1 MQRILAALTL
11 ATVAVA
17 APAGSERTRPTT
29 TSQSDLDDF
38 MRQVVAHRDE
48 NWKKLQQYVLD
59 ERETFELRGP
69 TRLPIF
75 GQRREYTWY
84 IRDGFFVR
92 SPVKYNGVSIG
103 EDERRKF
110 EADYLERQKKRD
122 RRARGLA
129 AEPEPEETDVNDVG
143 GLLRQTRE
151 PQFVSSAYFLR
162 FKFEEGN
169 YALVGR
175 ETLDG
180 RDVLRVEYYPREM
193 FAPDNRRRR
202 NSDKE
207 ESAKERARNLEMQR
221 LMNKV
226 ALITLWIEPNAHQI
240 IKYTFDNVGFDFL
253 PVSWLLHVS
262 DAKAVMK
269 MTQPFP
275 DVWLPDGLEINV
287 ALMIATGQFDLRY
300 ALDYHDYRQPDVTTK
315 VGIKEK

>member
-1 MQRILAALTL
+1 MPRIVVALALAAGF
-11 ATVAVA
+11 AVGA
-17 APAGSERTRPTT
+17 RGSE
-29 TSQSDLDDF
+29 QSDLDGF
-38 MRQVVAHRDE
+38 MRQVLAHRDE

-59 ERETFELRGP
+59 ERESFELRGP

-75 GQRREYTWY
+75 GERREYTWY
-84 IRDGFFVR
+84 IRDGLFVR
-92 SPVKYNGVSIG
+92 SPVKFNGVTIA
-103 EDERRKF
+103 EPERRKF
-110 EADYLERQKKRD
+110 EADYLERVKKRD
-122 RRARGLA
+122 LRARGLSTA
-129 AEPEPEETDVNDVG
+129 PPADDADANDVG

-151 PQFVSSAYFLR
+151 PEFVSSAYFLR
-162 FKFEEGN
+162 FKFEEGH

-180 RDVLRVEYYPREM
+180 RDVLRIEYFPREM
-193 FAPDNRRRR
+193 FTPGNRRR
-202 NSDKE
+202 NDDKTSE
-207 ESAKERARNLEMQR
+207 KDRARLAEMQR

-262 DAKAVMK
+262 DARATMK

-275 DVWLPDGLEINV
+275 EVWLPDSLEINV
-287 ALMIATGQFDLRY
+287 ALMIATGQYDLRY

>member
-1 MQRILAALTL
+1 MQRILSVVACL
-11 ATVAVA
+11 AGLAVA
-17 APAGSERTRPTT
+17 TGASGRAAE
-29 TSQSDLDDF
+29 QSDLDAF

-59 ERETFELRGP
+59 ERESFELRGP

-84 IRDGFFVR
+84 IRDGLFVR
-92 SPVKYNGVSIG
+92 SPVKFNGVAIG
-103 EDERRKF
+103 DAARKKF
-110 EADYLERQKKRD
+110 ESDYLERAKKRD
-122 RRARGLA
+122 LRARGLSV
-129 AEPEPEETDVNDVG
+129 EPPSDESDVNDVG

-151 PQFVSSAYFLR
+151 PEFVSSAYFLR
-162 FKFEEGN
+162 FKFEEGK

-180 RDVLRVEYYPREM
+180 RDVLRVEYFPREM
-193 FAPDNRRRR
+193 FTPNNRRRP
-202 NSDKE
+202 NDKDK
-207 ESAKERARNLEMQR
+207 ESAKDRAKNLEMQR

-226 ALITLWIEPNAHQI
+226 SLITLWIEPNAHQI

-262 DAKAVMK
+262 DAKATMK

-275 DVWLPDGLEINV
+275 DVWLPDSLEVNV

>member
-1 MQRILAALTL
+1 MQRILAALGCAAGLAATL
-11 ATVAVA
+11 AGAPAA
-17 APAGSERTRPTT
+17 APE
-29 TSQSDLDDF
+29 QNDLDDF

-59 ERETFELRGP
+59 ERESFELRGP

-84 IRDGFFVR
+84 IREGFFVR
-92 SPVKYNGVSIG
+92 SPLRYNGVVIG

-110 EADYLERQKKRD
+110 EAEYLARQKKRD
-122 RRARGLA
+122 LRARGLA
-129 AEPEPEETDVNDVG
+129 AEPEPEEGDVNDVG

-162 FKFEEGN
+162 FKFEEGK

-175 ETLDG
+175 ETIDG

-193 FAPDNRRRR
+193 FTPDNRRRR
-202 NSDKE
+202 STDNE
-207 ESAKERARNLEMQR
+207 GSAKERARNREMQR

-275 DVWLPDGLEINV
+275 DVWLPDSLEVNV

-315 VGIKEK
+315 VGIREK

>member
-1 MQRILAALTL
+1 MQRILAVVACL
-11 ATVAVA
+11 AGLVMATGVSA
-17 APAGSERTRPTT
+17 
-29 TSQSDLDDF
+29 QSDLDAF

-59 ERETFELRGP
+59 ERESFELRGP

-84 IRDGFFVR
+84 IRDGLFVR
-92 SPVKYNGVSIG
+92 SPVKFNGVAIG
-103 EDERRKF
+103 DTERKKF
-110 EADYLERQKKRD
+110 ESDYLERAKKRD
-122 RRARGLA
+122 LRARGLS
-129 AEPEPEETDVNDVG
+129 AEPPAQESDVSDIG

-151 PQFVSSAYFLR
+151 PEFVSSAYFLR

-180 RDVLRVEYYPREM
+180 REVLRVEYFPREM
-193 FAPDNRRRR
+193 FAPNNNRRR
-202 NSDKE
+202 NNDKDK
-207 ESAKERARNLEMQR
+207 ESAKDRAKMLEMQR

-226 ALITLWIEPNAHQI
+226 ALITLWVEPNAHQI

-262 DAKAVMK
+262 DAKATMK

-275 DVWLPDGLEINV
+275 DVWLPDSLEVNV

>member
-1 MQRILAALTL
+1 MQRILSVVACL
-11 ATVAVA
+11 AGLAVA
-17 APAGSERTRPTT
+17 TGASGRAAE
-29 TSQSDLDDF
+29 QSDLDAF

-59 ERETFELRGP
+59 ERESFELRGP
-69 TRLPIF
+69 TLLPIF

-84 IRDGFFVR
+84 IRDGLFVR
-92 SPVKYNGVSIG
+92 SPVKFNGVAIG
-103 EDERRKF
+103 DAERKKF
-110 EADYLERQKKRD
+110 ESDYLERAKKRD
-122 RRARGLA
+122 LRARGLSV
-129 AEPEPEETDVNDVG
+129 EPPSDESDVNDVG

-151 PQFVSSAYFLR
+151 PEFVSSAYFLR
-162 FKFEEGN
+162 FKFEEGK

-180 RDVLRVEYYPREM
+180 RDVLRVEYFPREM
-193 FAPDNRRRR
+193 FTPNNRRRP
-202 NSDKE
+202 NDKDK
-207 ESAKERARNLEMQR
+207 ESAKDRAKNLEMQR

-226 ALITLWIEPNAHQI
+226 SLITLWIEPNAHQI

-262 DAKAVMK
+262 DAKATMK

-275 DVWLPDGLEINV
+275 DVWLPDSLEVNV

>member
-1 MQRILAALTL
+1 MQRILAALAL
-11 ATVAVA
+11 AAVAVA

-29 TSQSDLDDF
+29 EQSDLDDF

-162 FKFEEGN
+162 FKFEEGK

-193 FAPDNRRRR
+193 FTPDNRRRR
-202 NSDKE
+202 NGDKE
-207 ESAKERARNLEMQR
+207 ELAKERARNLEMQR

-226 ALITLWIEPNAHQI
+226 ALITLWIEPAAHQI
-240 IKYTFDNVGFDFL
+240 VKYTFDNVGFDFL

-275 DVWLPDGLEINV
+275 DVWLPDGLEISIAV
-287 ALMIATGQFDLRY
+287 MIASGQFDLRY

-315 VGIKEK
+315 VGIKDK

>member
-1 MQRILAALTL
+1 MQRVLTALAFAAVVV
-11 ATVAVA
+11 AT
-17 APAGSERTRPTT
+17 PAGVG
-29 TSQSDLDDF
+29 QSDLDDF

-48 NWKKLQQYVLD
+48 NWKKLQQYILD
-59 ERETFELRGP
+59 ERESFELRGP

-75 GQRREYTWY
+75 GQRREYTWF
-84 IRDGFFVR
+84 IRDGLFVR
-92 SPVKYNGVSIG
+92 SPVKFNGVAIAD
-103 EDERRKF
+103 DERRKF

-122 RRARGLA
+122 LRARGLSV
-129 AEPEPEETDVNDVG
+129 EPEESDVRDVG

-162 FKFEEGN
+162 FKFEEGK

-180 RDVLRVEYYPREM
+180 RDVLRVEYFPREM
-193 FAPDNRRRR
+193 FAPGNRRRGNADNEKDSEKNR
-202 NSDKE
+202 
-207 ESAKERARNLEMQR
+207 AKALEMQR

-240 IKYTFDNVGFDFL
+240 VKYTFDNVGFDFL

-262 DAKAVMK
+262 DAKATMK
-269 MTQPFP
+269 MVQPFP
-275 DVWLPDGLEINV
+275 DVWLPDSLEVNV

>member
-1 MQRILAALTL
+1 MHRVLAAL
-11 ATVAVA
+11 AFAAVAAA
-17 APAGSERTRPTT
+17 APAGLE
-29 TSQSDLDDF
+29 QSDLDDF

-59 ERETFELRGP
+59 ERESFELRGP

-75 GQRREYTWY
+75 GQRREYTWF
-84 IRDGFFVR
+84 IRDGLFVR
-92 SPVKYNGVSIG
+92 SPVKFNGVTIG
-103 EDERRKF
+103 DDERRKF

-122 RRARGLA
+122 LRARGLS
-129 AEPEPEETDVNDVG
+129 AEPPADESDANDVG

-151 PQFVSSAYFLR
+151 PEFVSSAYFLR

-180 RDVLRVEYYPREM
+180 REVLRVEYFPREM
-193 FAPDNRRRR
+193 FQHDDRRRR
-202 NSDKE
+202 SSDKDK
-207 ESAKERARNLEMQR
+207 ESAKDHAKNLAMQR

-226 ALITLWIEPNAHQI
+226 ALITLWIEPKAHQI
-240 IKYTFDNVGFDFL
+240 VKYTFDNVGFDFL

-262 DAKAVMK
+262 DAKATMK
-269 MTQPFP
+269 MMQPFP
-275 DVWLPDGLEINV
+275 DVWLPDSLEVNV

>member
-1 MQRILAALTL
+1 MQRILSVVACL
-11 ATVAVA
+11 AGLAVA
-17 APAGSERTRPTT
+17 TGASGRAAE
-29 TSQSDLDDF
+29 QSDLDAF

-59 ERETFELRGP
+59 ERESFELRGP

-84 IRDGFFVR
+84 IRDGLFVR
-92 SPVKYNGVSIG
+92 SPVKFNGVAIG
-103 EDERRKF
+103 DAERKKF
-110 EADYLERQKKRD
+110 ESDYLERAKKRD
-122 RRARGLA
+122 LRARGLSV
-129 AEPEPEETDVNDVG
+129 EPPSDESDVNDVG

-151 PQFVSSAYFLR
+151 PEFVSSAYFLR
-162 FKFEEGN
+162 FKFEEGK

-180 RDVLRVEYYPREM
+180 RDVLRVEYFPREM
-193 FAPDNRRRR
+193 FTPNNRRRP
-202 NSDKE
+202 NDKDK
-207 ESAKERARNLEMQR
+207 ESAKDRAKNLEMQR

-226 ALITLWIEPNAHQI
+226 SLITLWIEPNAHQI

-262 DAKAVMK
+262 DAKATMK

-275 DVWLPDGLEINV
+275 DVWLPDSLEVNV